1 MLVTVVAVTTRA
13 QSSLDAS
20 VGKQV
25 DGLVATYKHLHEH
38 PELSGQ
44 EKETSALIASE
55 LKKAGFEVTDH
66 FGKYDDPGM
75 TAYGVVGIMKN
86 GPGPI
91 VMVRTDMDALP
102 VFENTGLPYA
112 SKVKVRRADGVEVG
126 VIMHAVTIFTWR
138 SFSGPRVLAETRNL
152 WSGTVVLLGQP
163 AEETIGGAKAV
174 LAAGLYDKFP
184 VPNYVLAFHDTNVVE
199 AGKVAWIAGTVL
211 AGSDSLDITVRGYG
225 GHGAMPQATR
235 DPILIASEI
244 VVMLQSV
251 ISRERDPLEPAV
263 VTVGSFH
270 SGTKHNIIPD
280 EAHLQLTVRTMNP
293 ASREKTLAAITRIV
307 NGVSAAAGV
316 PAERAPVIT
325 VSKDNVPATINDA
338 EFTKR
343 GAEAM
348 RRAIGNENVIA
359 GLPIMAS
366 EDFSLYALAPPRP
379 PTTMFWLGASDPALL
394 RAAVEKG
401 HVFPA
406 CIRVNLRP
414 CPSRHPRG
422 SQSDERRSHRPAKE
436 ERLLERNQAGADEIE
451 RRTPTRIQSNNPCR
465 SGRHPTSLKR
475 SHRDS
480 RPDKKESHRQ
490 SVLAE

>member
-1 MLVTVVAVTTRA
+1 MKWLAKYVTALMLVTVVAVTTRA

-20 VGKQV
+20 IGKQV

-66 FGKYDDPGM
+66 FGKYDDPAM

-102 VFENTGLPYA
+102 VVENTGLPYA

-126 VIMHAVTIFTWR
+126 VMHACGHDLHMAVFLGTA
-138 SFSGPRVLAETRNL
+138 RVLAETRNL

-184 VPNYVLAFHDTNVVE
+184 VPNYVLAFHDTNVVA

-211 AGSDSLDITVRGYG
+211 AGSDSLDITVKGYG

-307 NGVSAAAGV
+307 NGVAVAAGV

-338 EFTKR
+338 ELTKR

-379 PTTMFWLGASDPALL
+379 PTTLFWLGASDPALL
-394 RAAVEKG
+394 RAAIEKG
-401 HVFPA
+401 ARLPGMHSSEFAPLPEPA
-406 CIRVNLRP
+406 IRVGVKAM
-414 CPSRHPRG
+414 SAAVI
-422 SQSDERRSHRPAKE
+422 D
-436 ERLLERNQAGADEIE
+436 LL
-451 RRTPTRIQSNNPCR
+451 
-465 SGRHPTSLKR
+465 
-475 SHRDS
+475 
-480 RPDKKESHRQ
+480 KK
-490 SVLAE
+490 

>member
-1 MLVTVVAVTTRA
+1 MKWLAKHTTALMFVIVVAVSTQA

-66 FGKYDDPGM
+66 FGKYDDPAM

-102 VFENTGLPYA
+102 VVENTGLAYA

-126 VIMHAVTIFTWR
+126 VMHACGHDLHMAVFLGTA
-138 SFSGPRVLAETRNL
+138 RVLAETRNL

-184 VPNYVLAFHDTNVVE
+184 VPNYVLAFHDTNVVA

-211 AGSDSLDITVRGYG
+211 AGSDSLDITVKGYG

-338 EFTKR
+338 ELTKR

-348 RRAIGNENVIA
+348 RRAIGNENVIP

-401 HVFPA
+401 ARLPGMHSSEFAPLPEPA
-406 CIRVNLRP
+406 IR
-414 CPSRHPRG
+414 
-422 SQSDERRSHRPAKE
+422 
-436 ERLLERNQAGADEIE
+436 AGVKAMSAAVIDL
-451 RRTPTRIQSNNPCR
+451 
-465 SGRHPTSLKR
+465 LKR
-475 SHRDS
+475 
-480 RPDKKESHRQ
+480 
-490 SVLAE
+490 

>member
-1 MLVTVVAVTTRA
+1 MKWLAKYVTALMLVTVVSVTTRA
-13 QSSLDAS
+13 QSTIDAS

-66 FGKYDDPGM
+66 FGKYDDPAM
-75 TAYGVVGIMKN
+75 TAYGVVGVMKN

-102 VFENTGLPYA
+102 VVENTGLPYA

-126 VIMHAVTIFTWR
+126 VMHACGHDLHMAVFLGTA
-138 SFSGPRVLAETRNL
+138 RVLAETRNL

-184 VPNYVLAFHDTNVVE
+184 VPNYVLAFHDTNVVA

-280 EAHLQLTVRTMNP
+280 EAQLQLTVRTMNP

-307 NGVSAAAGV
+307 NGVAAAAGV

-338 EFTKR
+338 ELTKR

-366 EDFSLYALAPPRP
+366 EDFSLYALASPRP
-379 PTTMFWLGASDPALL
+379 PTTLFWLGASDPALL

-401 HVFPA
+401 ARLPGMHSSEFAPQPEPA
-406 CIRVNLRP
+406 IRAGVKAM
-414 CPSRHPRG
+414 SAAVI
-422 SQSDERRSHRPAKE
+422 D
-436 ERLLERNQAGADEIE
+436 LL
-451 RRTPTRIQSNNPCR
+451 
-465 SGRHPTSLKR
+465 
-475 SHRDS
+475 
-480 RPDKKESHRQ
+480 KK
-490 SVLAE
+490 

>member
-1 MLVTVVAVTTRA
+1 MKWLAKYVTALMLVTVVSVTTRA
-13 QSSLDAS
+13 QSTIDAS

-55 LKKAGFEVTDH
+55 LKKAGFKVTDH
-66 FGKYDDPGM
+66 FGKYEDPAM

-102 VFENTGLPYA
+102 VVENTGLPYA

-126 VIMHAVTIFTWR
+126 VMHACGHDLHMAVFLGTA
-138 SFSGPRVLAETRNL
+138 RVLAETRNL

-184 VPNYVLAFHDTNVVE
+184 VPNYVLAFHDTNVVA

-211 AGSDSLDITVRGYG
+211 AGSDSLDITVKGYG

-338 EFTKR
+338 ELTKR

-366 EDFSLYALAPPRP
+366 EDFSLYALASPRP
-379 PTTMFWLGASDPALL
+379 PTTLFWLGASDPALL

-401 HVFPA
+401 ARLPGMHSSEFAPQPEPA
-406 CIRVNLRP
+406 IRVGVKAM
-414 CPSRHPRG
+414 SAAVI
-422 SQSDERRSHRPAKE
+422 D
-436 ERLLERNQAGADEIE
+436 LL
-451 RRTPTRIQSNNPCR
+451 
-465 SGRHPTSLKR
+465 
-475 SHRDS
+475 
-480 RPDKKESHRQ
+480 KK
-490 SVLAE
+490 

>member
-1 MLVTVVAVTTRA
+1 MKRLAKHVMVLMLLTVFALSTQA

-66 FGKYDDPGM
+66 FGKYDDPAM
-75 TAYGVVGIMKN
+75 TPYGVVGIMKN

-91 VMVRTDMDALP
+91 VMVRTDMDGLP
-102 VFENTGLPYA
+102 VVENTGLSYA

-126 VIMHAVTIFTWR
+126 VMHACGHDLHMAVFLGTA
-138 SFSGPRVLAETRNL
+138 RVLAETRSL

-184 VPNYVLAFHDTNVVE
+184 VPNYVLAFHDTNVVA
-199 AGKVAWIAGTVL
+199 AGKVAWVAGTVL
-211 AGSDSLDITVRGYG
+211 AGSDSLDVTVKGYG

-244 VVMLQSV
+244 VVMLQTV

-270 SGTKHNIIPD
+270 AGTKHNIIPD

-307 NGVSAAAGV
+307 NGLSAAAGV

-325 VSKDNVPATINDA
+325 VSQDNVPATINDA
-338 EFTKR
+338 ELTKR
-343 GAEAM
+343 GADAM

-366 EDFSLYALAPPRP
+366 EDFSLYALAAPKP

-401 HVFPA
+401 ARLPGMHSSEFAPLPEPA
-406 CIRVNLRP
+406 IRAGVKAMSAAVIDLLR
-414 CPSRHPRG
+414 
-422 SQSDERRSHRPAKE
+422 K
-436 ERLLERNQAGADEIE
+436 
-451 RRTPTRIQSNNPCR
+451 
-465 SGRHPTSLKR
+465 
-475 SHRDS
+475 
-480 RPDKKESHRQ
+480 
-490 SVLAE
+490 

>member
-1 MLVTVVAVTTRA
+1 VANREVCRRLDSLRHIPRRLAPVTSECAIQYRRQKMTLLAKHMTGLMLVTILAVGTQA
-13 QSSLDAS
+13 QSNLDAS

-25 DGLVATYKHLHEH
+25 DGLVTTYKHLHEH

-66 FGKYDDPGM
+66 FGKYDDPAM
-75 TAYGVVGIMKN
+75 TAYGVVGVMKN
-86 GPGPI
+86 GPGPV

-102 VFENTGLPYA
+102 VVENTGLQYA
-112 SKVKVRRADGVEVG
+112 SKIKVRRADGVEVG
-126 VIMHAVTIFTWR
+126 VMHACGHDLHMAVFLGTA
-138 SFSGPRVLAETRNL
+138 SVLAETRSL
-152 WSGTVVLLGQP
+152 WSGTVVLVGQP
-163 AEETIGGAKAV
+163 AEETIGGAKA
-174 LAAGLYDKFP
+174 LLEAGLYDKFP
-184 VPNYVLAFHDTNVVE
+184 APNYVLAFHDTNVVA

-307 NGVSAAAGV
+307 NGVAAAAGV

-325 VSKDNVPATINDA
+325 ISKDNVPATINNT
-338 EFTKR
+338 ELTNR
-343 GAEAM
+343 GAAAM
-348 RRAIGNENVIA
+348 RKAIGNENVVA

-366 EDFSLYALAPPRP
+366 EDFSLYALAGPRP
-379 PTTMFWLGASDPALL
+379 PTTMFWLGASDPGLL

-401 HVFPA
+401 ARLPGMHSSEFAPLPEPA
-406 CIRVNLRP
+406 IRAGVKAM
-414 CPSRHPRG
+414 SAAVI
-422 SQSDERRSHRPAKE
+422 D
-436 ERLLERNQAGADEIE
+436 LL
-451 RRTPTRIQSNNPCR
+451 
-465 SGRHPTSLKR
+465 
-475 SHRDS
+475 
-480 RPDKKESHRQ
+480 KK
-490 SVLAE
+490 